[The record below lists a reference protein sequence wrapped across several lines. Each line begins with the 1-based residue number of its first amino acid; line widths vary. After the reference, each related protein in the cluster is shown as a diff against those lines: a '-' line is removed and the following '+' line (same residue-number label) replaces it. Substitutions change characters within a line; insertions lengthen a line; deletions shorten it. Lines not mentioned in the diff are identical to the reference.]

1 MLNILENNNIDFD
14 YIDGAI
20 YITVKSDDEV
30 NNTLA
35 VVQNAIKKIRL
46 VYNISIRGL
55 DNNRFIQVKINNK
68 KSVRV
73 LINTEETYIQFYPN
87 LMLLRSALYS
97 NKQKLRVLDIKVI
110 CKLKYKSQYKH
121 INDFIDTF
129 IEHAYLFD
137 GGYIWKEEPLQLSC
151 KYFNAVIKS
160 EGASVKVKIS
170 NYNNL
175 ADVINSVY
183 KTLNR
188 LGMFNNIIIEAYDE
202 ANTIQLSMVILLYK
216 LYIVNFGD
224 ELDAECKELVG
235 KIDELTK
242 TMRNNLAD
250 LKILP
255 TKDIG

>member
-14 YIDGAI
+14 YLDGVI
-20 YITVKSDDEV
+20 YITVKTDDEV
-30 NNTLA
+30 NKTLA
-35 VVQNAIKKIRL
+35 AIQSAIKKIRL
-46 VYNISIRGL
+46 VYDISIRGL
-55 DNNRFIQVKINNK
+55 DNNRFIQIKINNK

-87 LMLLRSALYS
+87 IMLLRSALYS

-121 INDFIDTF
+121 VNDFVDTF
-129 IEHAYLFD
+129 IEYAYLFN

-151 KYFNAVIKS
+151 KYFNALIEG

-175 ADVINSVY
+175 ADVLNSVY

-188 LGMFNNIIIEAYDE
+188 LGVFNNIIIEAYDRTD
-202 ANTIQLSMVILLYK
+202 TIQFSMVILLYK
-216 LYIVNFGD
+216 LYTVNFGD
-224 ELDAECKELVG
+224 ELDAECNKLVN

-242 TMRNNLAD
+242 TIRNNLAD
-250 LKILP
+250 LNLLP

>member
-110 CKLKYKSQYKH
+110 CKLK
-121 INDFIDTF
+121 
-129 IEHAYLFD
+129 
-137 GGYIWKEEPLQLSC
+137 
-151 KYFNAVIKS
+151 
-160 EGASVKVKIS
+160 
-170 NYNNL
+170 
-175 ADVINSVY
+175 
-183 KTLNR
+183 
-188 LGMFNNIIIEAYDE
+188 
-202 ANTIQLSMVILLYK
+202 
-216 LYIVNFGD
+216 
-224 ELDAECKELVG
+224 
-235 KIDELTK
+235 
-242 TMRNNLAD
+242 
-250 LKILP
+250 
-255 TKDIG
+255 

>member
-14 YIDGAI
+14 YIDGVI
-20 YITVKSDDEV
+20 YITVNSDDEV
-30 NNTLA
+30 NKTLA
-35 VVQNAIKKIRL
+35 AIQSAIKKIRL
-46 VYNISIRGL
+46 VYDISIRGL

-121 INDFIDTF
+121 INDFIDIF

-160 EGASVKVKIS
+160 EW
-170 NYNNL
+170 
-175 ADVINSVY
+175 
-183 KTLNR
+183 
-188 LGMFNNIIIEAYDE
+188 
-202 ANTIQLSMVILLYK
+202 
-216 LYIVNFGD
+216 
-224 ELDAECKELVG
+224 LV
-235 KIDELTK
+235 
-242 TMRNNLAD
+242 
-250 LKILP
+250 
-255 TKDIG
+255 

>member
-14 YIDGAI
+14 YLGGVI
-20 YITVKSDDEV
+20 YITVKTDDEV
-30 NNTLA
+30 NKTLA

-68 KSVRV
+68 TSVRV

-87 LMLLRSALYS
+87 LMLLRSSLYS

-121 INDFIDTF
+121 VNDFVDTF
-129 IEHAYLFD
+129 IEHSYLFD

-151 KYFNAVIKS
+151 KYFNALIEG

-188 LGMFNNIIIEAYDE
+188 LGVFNNIIIETYDR
-202 ANTIQLSMVILLYK
+202 ADTIQFSMVILLYK
-216 LYIVNFGD
+216 LYTVNFGD
-224 ELDAECKELVG
+224 ELDAECKELVD
-235 KIDELTK
+235 KIDELTQ

-255 TKDIG
+255 TKDIN

>member
-14 YIDGAI
+14 YLGGVI
-20 YITVKSDDEV
+20 YITVKTDDEV
-30 NNTLA
+30 NKTLA
-35 VVQNAIKKIRL
+35 VIQNAIKKIRL

-68 KSVRV
+68 TSVRV

-87 LMLLRSALYS
+87 LMLLRSSLYS

-121 INDFIDTF
+121 VNDFVDTF
-129 IEHAYLFD
+129 IEHSYLFD

-151 KYFNAVIKS
+151 KYFNALIEG

-188 LGMFNNIIIEAYDE
+188 LGVFNNIIIEAYDR
-202 ANTIQLSMVILLYK
+202 ADTIQFSMVILLYK
-216 LYIVNFGD
+216 LYTVNFGD
-224 ELDAECKELVG
+224 ELDAECKELVN
-235 KIDELTK
+235 KIDELTQ

-255 TKDIG
+255 TKDID

>member
-14 YIDGAI
+14 YIDGVI
-20 YITVKSDDEV
+20 YITMNSDDEV
-30 NNTLA
+30 NKTLA
-35 VVQNAIKKIRL
+35 AIQSAIKKIRL
-46 VYNISIRGL
+46 VYDISIRGL

-160 EGASVKVKIS
+160 EVASVKVKIS

-188 LGMFNNIIIEAYDE
+188 LGMFNNIIVEVYDE
-202 ANTIQLSMVILLYK
+202 INTIHISMVILLHK

-224 ELDAECKELVG
+224 ELDDECRNLVN
-235 KIDELTK
+235 KIDVLTQ
-242 TMRNNLAD
+242 TMRDNLAD
-250 LKILP
+250 LNGLP
-255 TKDIG
+255 TKDVR